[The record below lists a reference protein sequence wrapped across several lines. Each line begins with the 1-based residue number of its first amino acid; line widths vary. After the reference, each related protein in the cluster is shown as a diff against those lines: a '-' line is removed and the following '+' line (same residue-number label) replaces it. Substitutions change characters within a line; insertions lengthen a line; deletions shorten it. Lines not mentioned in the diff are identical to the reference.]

1 MPRYF
6 FDTSALIKYYHD
18 EIGSPRVQHIL
29 AEADSEYFIA
39 RLTAVELR
47 SGLVKKVRMG
57 VIAAQDY
64 GQLQSRF
71 RADINQRLLQP
82 IRTLNAHFDSAGD
95 LIDKHGMSRRLRALD
110 AIQLSVALH
119 LHRAAPI
126 DSFVCADREL
136 CMVAGIEGLAVI
148 NPEQP

>member
-29 AEADSEYFIA
+29 AKADSEYFIA

-47 SGLVKKVRMG
+47 SGLAKKVRMG

-64 GQLQSRF
+64 GQLHTRF
-71 RADINQRLLQP
+71 RADIDQRLL
-82 IRTLNAHFDSAGD
+82 IR
-95 LIDKHGMSRRLRALD
+95 SRCSTPTSQRLAT
-110 AIQLSVALH
+110 S
-119 LHRAAPI
+119 
-126 DSFVCADREL
+126 STNT
-136 CMVAGIEGLAVI
+136 G
-148 NPEQP
+148 